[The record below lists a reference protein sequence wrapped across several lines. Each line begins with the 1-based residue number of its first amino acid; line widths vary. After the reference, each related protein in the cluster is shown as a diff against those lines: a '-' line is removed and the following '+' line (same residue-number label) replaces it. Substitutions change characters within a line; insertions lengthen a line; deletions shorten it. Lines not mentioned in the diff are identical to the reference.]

1 MAIFSYRAMDST
13 GRIQRGESEALNL
26 VNLEMRLKRLGLD
39 LITGEPAT
47 QFSGISRARVPTREL
62 IQFCFHM
69 EQLTRSGVPLIDAL
83 ADLRDSTENQAF
95 RQVIAS
101 VVESIEGGKSLS
113 QALTEQGRIFN
124 PVFCALVRAGEASG
138 NLPDVLRELTESLK
152 REDELRSFI
161 GKLVIYPSLVLFVTL
176 AAVVTAMM
184 FVVPQLT
191 RLFQNS
197 GQTLPLQTR
206 LLVGISNFVVSYWP
220 FILMSLAALIV
231 GGVTWVRTS
240 QRAALRWDRL
250 KLAIPIVGTVYRKII
265 LSRFA
270 NLFSMMYAS
279 GIAIIDTVR
288 TAQDIV
294 GNLEMRDA
302 LQRVEQSIAEG
313 QNVTAAFSSARLFP
327 PLVIRMLRVGEHT
340 GSLDHAL
347 KGVSYFYERDVKE
360 SVERLQTLLEPLLTI
375 VLGGLMLWVATS
387 ILGPIYD
394 IITKMKT

>member
-13 GRIQRGESEALNL
+13 GRIQRGESEALNI
-26 VNLEMRLKRLGLD
+26 VDLEMRLKRLGLD

-47 QFSGISRARVPTREL
+47 HFSGIGRARIPTREL

-83 ADLRDSTENQAF
+83 SDLRDSTENQTF

-101 VVESIEGGKSLS
+101 VVESIEGGQSLS

-206 LLVGISNFVVSYWP
+206 ILVGVSNFVVSYWP
-220 FILMSLAALIV
+220 AILLGLAVLII
-231 GGVTWVRTS
+231 GGVAWVRMS
-240 QRAALRWDRL
+240 PRAALRWDRL
-250 KLAIPIVGTVYRKII
+250 KLATPIVGTVYRKII